1 MLVCKTVGR
10 GVARVKQGSRD
21 SASPGIPGFPE
32 GSAHSAPGTGH
43 PGGGST
49 RNSPGFTRNH
59 TGITGI
65 SCSKLPMSRLFCSC
79 SSMVLIIVF
88 VDSHVFRD
96 GVFRVVV
103 IEGRSLPRKSEKNSV
118 VNFYHQ
124 TNYRS
129 NKNRDICR
137 KFSVRLFTRS
147 FVGPIEKIGLLKAA
161 AVDSLRAL
169 AGPLFPHW
177 QRYGRRAL
185 WQVLLSSPLTWLL
198 RHSAP
203 P

>member
-1 MLVCKTVGR
+1 MWICSTF
-10 GVARVKQGSRD
+10 QGELD
-21 SASPGIPGFPE
+21 F
-32 GSAHSAPGTGH
+32 SAPGV
-43 PGGGST
+43 P
-49 RNSPGFTRNH
+49 
-59 TGITGI
+59 
-65 SCSKLPMSRLFCSC
+65 
-79 SSMVLIIVF
+79 
-88 VDSHVFRD
+88 

-203 P
+203 PLKGYSKDPNDRPPP